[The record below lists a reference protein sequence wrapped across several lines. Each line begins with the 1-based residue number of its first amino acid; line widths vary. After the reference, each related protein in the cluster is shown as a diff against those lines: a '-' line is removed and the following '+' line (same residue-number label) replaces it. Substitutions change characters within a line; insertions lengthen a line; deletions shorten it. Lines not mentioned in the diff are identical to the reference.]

1 MNIFVSVLAV
11 VIVAAAAET
20 RDKRGLVLASPYL
33 SAYGAAPL
41 LSSHAL
47 HSPLLGAHSLY
58 SSPYLAAS
66 PYLSASSLYSPLYG
80 SYYSPSLY
88 GSPYLYGAHDPLLTS
103 LSSPLISAHAH
114 SSPVIIA
121 HTSPEVTVVKTSSEE
136 HSSAGHRKHET
147 EHKSVHHNY

>member
-1 MNIFVSVLAV
+1 MNAFVTVLAV
-11 VIVAAAAET
+11 VIVAVAAET

-33 SAYGAAPL
+33 SAYNAAPL
-41 LSSHAL
+41 LSSHT
-47 HSPLLGAHSLY
+47 LLGAHSLY
-58 SSPYLAAS
+58 SSPYLAGS

-88 GSPYLYGAHDPLLTS
+88 GAPYLTSNALYGAHGPLLTS
-103 LSSPLISAHAH
+103 LSSPLISAH

-121 HTSPEVTVVKTSSEE
+121 QTSPEVTVVKTSSEE